1 MRKKWNKKPVI
12 LTAAALALT
21 GAVSVGSALA
31 YFTIYTTASGG
42 VQMDMGFTDTTIDE
56 EIEGGTKVIT
66 IRNTGDYDCYVRVQI
81 FADSVIDY
89 DALMAN
95 TDGTGWSLDGDGY
108 WYYEPVL
115 GAGAST
121 EQLVIDYADLLPD
134 DFQEGQEV
142 NIIVVYESTPV
153 IYDSEGNTDAD
164 WTNKITGTTGTEQEG
179 E

>member
-31 YFTIYTTASGG
+31 YFTTYTTASGG

-95 TDGTGWSLDGDGY
+95 TDGTGWSL
-108 WYYEPVL
+108 
-115 GAGAST
+115 
-121 EQLVIDYADLLPD
+121 
-134 DFQEGQEV
+134 
-142 NIIVVYESTPV
+142 
-153 IYDSEGNTDAD
+153 
-164 WTNKITGTTGTEQEG
+164 
-179 E
+179 

>member
-1 MRKKWNKKPVI
+1 
-12 LTAAALALT
+12 
-21 GAVSVGSALA
+21 
-31 YFTIYTTASGG
+31 
-42 VQMDMGFTDTTIDE
+42 MDMGFTDTTIDE

-66 IRNTGDYDCYVRVQI
+66 IRNTGDYDCYVRVRI

-89 DALMAN
+89 DALMRN
-95 TDGTGWSLDGDGY
+95 TAGDGWDLRDDGY
-108 WYYEPVL
+108 WYYEPIL
-115 GAGAST
+115 GPKDADGNPTRT
-121 EQLVIDYADLLPD
+121 ESLYIDYADLLPD